1 MVFNQEWAA
10 AVSASRERQLAGMR
24 LNTAGPDGGS
34 GASGKDL
41 IVTQDDLGAVGHE
54 AYLLHDLLRRKA
66 DIAGAGQDAKGAGST
81 ARAAQELSSR
91 HLTMGGELFTTLT
104 VWDAQVK
111 TVLQMCA
118 HISNHLDYSKKSYA
132 ANDKR
137 IEDSLRHRNGTPVS
151 VSEITK
157 HVR

>member
-1 MVFNQEWAA
+1 MRTTARLLTGTALAVAAIGAFAAPAAYAENSDHHETLEVFPS
-10 AVSASRERQLAGMR
+10 SAS
-24 LNTAGPDGGS
+24 
-34 GASGKDL
+34 
-41 IVTQDDLGAVGHE
+41 
-54 AYLLHDLLRRKA
+54 
-66 DIAGAGQDAKGAGST
+66 
-81 ARAAQELSSR
+81 
-91 HLTMGGELFTTLT
+91 LT